1 MSSIL
6 VTDADESATLEAT
19 LAFLDA
25 WEAPT
30 TDSSVASPV
39 STSQTPA
46 QGLTP
51 QQQDQRCRRKK
62 PRCKYPNSS
71 STVLQRRKKAEILA
85 LRSQVEQLEVQ
96 LVQLKQ
102 VPGAKCTL
110 EGVEDALLIVPG
122 RLPVSWAKQAA
133 VQYRRRLQAE
143 KTNTKLKS
151 IMANQIKVSEALRT
165 LLQKTAMLE
174 DMDFL
179 HPAPCRPLA
188 DWMYSMELLE
198 KRVEN
203 LYLDADAVFKP
214 ERMNSISVEAM
225 VKQNQSLGKTVEIV
239 STTPMLC
246 PLKMA
251 SDTLWNWFSLMK
263 PLRERPNTLE
273 RDYTLLLESQIG
285 TLEFRKQ
292 NFMRRYEEADRVV
305 VVWADI
311 LRLPKYKLQFRN
323 QSWLVITPSADAPK
337 DTSVLRTFQQ
347 VFVDYDESLLL
358 EQVDATSS
366 VCNQAK
372 YNLST
377 TIANEARKHHRQK
390 NCLAL
395 CNISY
400 LRLEQ
405 LSTPG
410 TVLADYNSVAD
421 RLAEDGCN
429 VVSLSYYEL
438 LSRWMHE
445 QVTNSHTAVGESL
458 SLRAIRNE
466 LKGNAADVIA
476 KPKDDDLFYGH
487 DLCSCSPERYVVD
500 EFVCDVDSE
509 EHNQPVVKKLVERRE
524 HVDLAATGVA
534 FD

>member
-19 LAFLDA
+19 LAFLDT

-46 QGLTP
+46 PGLTP
-51 QQQDQRCRRKK
+51 QQQDQRTRRKK
-62 PRCKYPNSS
+62 PRRKYPNSS

-96 LVQLKQ
+96 LAQLKQ

-110 EGVEDALLIVPG
+110 EDVEGALLIVPG
-122 RLPVSWAKQAA
+122 HLPVSWAEQAA
-133 VQYRRRLQAE
+133 VQYRSRLQAE

-151 IMANQIKVSEALRT
+151 IMANQINVSEALRT

-198 KRVEN
+198 KRVES

-251 SDTLWNWFSLMK
+251 SDTLWNWFSLTK

-323 QSWLVITPSADAPK
+323 QSWMVITPSADAPK

-347 VFVDYDESLLL
+347 IFVDYDESRPMQETSFAEESAFHELSKLYRCYL
-358 EQVDATSS
+358 ESQQS
-366 VCNQAK
+366 VMMEVTRSAA
-372 YNLST
+372 
-377 TIANEARKHHRQK
+377 IPFG
-390 NCLAL
+390 
-395 CNISY
+395 I
-400 LRLEQ
+400 
-405 LSTPG
+405 
-410 TVLADYNSVAD
+410 TV
-421 RLAEDGCN
+421 
-429 VVSLSYYEL
+429 
-438 LSRWMHE
+438 
-445 QVTNSHTAVGESL
+445 
-458 SLRAIRNE
+458 
-466 LKGNAADVIA
+466 
-476 KPKDDDLFYGH
+476 
-487 DLCSCSPERYVVD
+487 
-500 EFVCDVDSE
+500 
-509 EHNQPVVKKLVERRE
+509 
-524 HVDLAATGVA
+524 
-534 FD
+534 

>member
-30 TDSSVASPV
+30 TDSS
-39 STSQTPA
+39 TPA

-51 QQQDQRCRRKK
+51 QQQDQRTRRKK
-62 PRCKYPNSS
+62 PRRKYPNSS

-85 LRSQVEQLEVQ
+85 LRNQVEQLDLQ
-96 LVQLKQ
+96 LAQLKQ
-102 VPGAKCTL
+102 VPGTKCTL

-122 RLPVSWAKQAA
+122 HLPKQTTGGED
-133 VQYRRRLQAE
+133 QY
-143 KTNTKLKS
+143 KLKS

-203 LYLDADAVFKP
+203 LYLDAEPCLSPRDD
-214 ERMNSISVEAM
+214 SISVEAM
-225 VKQNQSLGKTVEIV
+225 TVEMV

-292 NFMRRYEEADRVV
+292 NFMRRYEEADR
-305 VVWADI
+305 
-311 LRLPKYKLQFRN
+311 YKLQFRN
-323 QSWLVITPSADAPK
+323 QSWMVITRSADAPK

-347 VFVDYDESLLL
+347 VFVDYDESRPMQGLP
-358 EQVDATSS
+358 
-366 VCNQAK
+366 C
-372 YNLST
+372 
-377 TIANEARKHHRQK
+377 
-390 NCLAL
+390 
-395 CNISY
+395 
-400 LRLEQ
+400 
-405 LSTPG
+405 
-410 TVLADYNSVAD
+410 
-421 RLAEDGCN
+421 
-429 VVSLSYYEL
+429 
-438 LSRWMHE
+438 
-445 QVTNSHTAVGESL
+445 
-458 SLRAIRNE
+458 
-466 LKGNAADVIA
+466 
-476 KPKDDDLFYGH
+476 
-487 DLCSCSPERYVVD
+487 
-500 EFVCDVDSE
+500 
-509 EHNQPVVKKLVERRE
+509 
-524 HVDLAATGVA
+524 
-534 FD
+534 